1 MFDLRDV
8 ARGRELVMVSNRLPV
23 DRVRLPD
30 GSAEWRTSPGGLVTA
45 VEPIVRE
52 LGCLWV
58 GWAGSTDEEIE
69 PFEIGSMRLAPIPL
83 SSDEMASYYEGFSNG
98 TLWPLYHDVIS
109 APVYHRTW
117 WDSYQRVNRR
127 FAERVAEEAAEGAIV
142 WVHDYQLQ
150 LVPEMLRELRPDV
163 TIAFFLHIP
172 FPPRSLFA
180 QLPWRRQITRGL
192 LGADVIGFQRVQ
204 DAVNFRFV
212 TERYAGAPARG
223 NTIVIPEAPGR
234 PSRSVLAQEFPI
246 SIDAG
251 GFEAL
256 AASPEV
262 RHRAQEIREE
272 LGTDRTILLGVD
284 RLDYTKGIRHRLK
297 AFEEL
302 LEDGEISAQ
311 DTVLVQVASPSREQV
326 EAYQRLRE
334 EVEVTVGR
342 INGAHGSI
350 GHAPLV
356 YLHRGYSRDEMAALY
371 LAADVAVV
379 TPLRDGMNL
388 VAKEY
393 VACRADEGGALILSE
408 FTGAADELRDA
419 LLINPHD
426 IEGVKAA
433 MLRAIHLPR
442 DEQRRRMRSLRRA
455 VYDNDVAHWAN
466 QYLGSVA
473 AVAENRSRVLEQAQS
488 PEGPEPTAAPEVF
501 VSSALRARL
510 RRLATAPTLI
520 VASDFDGTLAPIVG
534 RPQDA
539 RILPRA
545 RQALDVLQ
553 ESPGVQVILLTG
565 RSIDGL
571 QVTGLESDAW
581 ILSASHGAELT
592 GLEAATGGRAGAGT
606 GSGAETE
613 GVASTATGPLSDDE
627 EQRLSRLS
635 RRFDRVFRDED
646 GVRLERKPFG
656 IVVHTREVAEAERAD
671 ELLAAAVELGAVPGI
686 QMREGKQVRE
696 FSVRTSDKGSALQ
709 QIRALLPAA
718 PVLFLGDD
726 VTDEDVF
733 RVLGPDD
740 LGIKV
745 GAGDTAA
752 KERVSDPEA
761 AAMVL
766 AQLSELRTGIV
777 IGTDGIAP
785 H

>member
-1 MFDLRDV
+1 MFELSEV
-8 ARGRELVMVSNRLPV
+8 AKGRELVMVSNRLPV
-23 DRVRLPD
+23 DRIVRED
-30 GSAEWRTSPGGLVTA
+30 GKTDWAPSPGGLVTA

-58 GWAGSTDEEIE
+58 GWAGSADEEVE

-83 SSDEMASYYEGFSNG
+83 SSEELESYYEGFSNG

-109 APVYHRTW
+109 PPVYHRTW
-117 WDSYQRVNRR
+117 WDSYQRVNLR
-127 FAERVAEEAAEGAIV
+127 FAERVAREAAEGAVV

-150 LVPEMLRELRPDV
+150 LVPAILRDLRPDL
-163 TIAFFLHIP
+163 TIGFFLHIP

-180 QLPWRRQITRGL
+180 QLPWRRQIVRGL

-204 DAVNFRFV
+204 DAVNFRYV
-212 TERYAGAPARG
+212 SERYAGAPARG
-223 NTIVIPEAPGR
+223 NTIVLPETPDQAA
-234 PSRSVLAQEFPI
+234 RSVLAQEFPI

-251 GFEAL
+251 GFEEL
-256 AASPEV
+256 ASRPEI
-262 RHRAQEIREE
+262 RRRAEEIREE
-272 LGTDRTILLGVD
+272 LGQERTILLGVD

-302 LEDGEISAQ
+302 LEDGEISAH

-326 EAYQRLRE
+326 EAYQQLRE
-334 EVEVTVGR
+334 EVEVTAGH

-350 GHAPLV
+350 GHSPLV
-356 YLHRGYSRDEMAALY
+356 YLHQSYSRDEMAALY
-371 LAADVAVV
+371 LAADVMVV

-408 FTGAADELRDA
+408 FTGAADELRAA

-426 IEGVKAA
+426 IEALKAA

-442 DEQRRRMRSLRRA
+442 EEQRRRMRSLRKA
-455 VYDNDVAHWAN
+455 VYDNDVAHWAT
-466 QYLGSVA
+466 QYLGAVA
-473 AVAENRSRVLEQAQS
+473 AAADTREKQVVSEQAS
-488 PEGPEPTAAPEVF
+488 DDGEAPPPAEVF
-501 VSSALRARL
+501 ISSPLRARL

-545 RQALDVLQ
+545 RHALEVLQ
-553 ESPGVQVILLTG
+553 ESPDVQVILLTG

-571 QVTGLESDAW
+571 RVTGLESDDW

-592 GLEAATGGRAGAGT
+592 GMEAAGAAAVGPDS
-606 GSGAETE
+606 GSLT
-613 GVASTATGPLSDDE
+613 PDE
-627 EQRLSRLS
+627 EERLSKLS
-635 RRFDRVFRDED
+635 RRFDRVFRDEL
-646 GVRLERKPFG
+646 GVRLERKPYG
-656 IVVHTREVAEAERAD
+656 IVVHTREVVEPDRAA

-686 QMREGKQVRE
+686 TMREGKQVRE
-696 FSVRTSDKGSALQ
+696 FSVRNTNKGSALQ
-709 QIRALLPAA
+709 LIREALPAA

-733 RVLGPDD
+733 AVLGPDD

-745 GAGDTAA
+745 GEGSSLAR
-752 KERVSDPEA
+752 ERVADPEA
-761 AAMVL
+761 AAAVL
-766 AQLSELRTGIV
+766 AVLAELRTGIV
-777 IGTDGIAP
+777 IGSEVAKV

>member
-1 MFDLRDV
+1 
-8 ARGRELVMVSNRLPV
+8 
-23 DRVRLPD
+23 
-30 GSAEWRTSPGGLVTA
+30 
-45 VEPIVRE
+45 
-52 LGCLWV
+52 
-58 GWAGSTDEEIE
+58 
-69 PFEIGSMRLAPIPL
+69 
-83 SSDEMASYYEGFSNG
+83 
-98 TLWPLYHDVIS
+98 
-109 APVYHRTW
+109 
-117 WDSYQRVNRR
+117 
-127 FAERVAEEAAEGAIV
+127 
-142 WVHDYQLQ
+142 
-150 LVPEMLRELRPDV
+150 
-163 TIAFFLHIP
+163 
-172 FPPRSLFA
+172 
-180 QLPWRRQITRGL
+180 
-192 LGADVIGFQRVQ
+192 
-204 DAVNFRFV
+204 
-212 TERYAGAPARG
+212 
-223 NTIVIPEAPGR
+223 
-234 PSRSVLAQEFPI
+234 
-246 SIDAG
+246 
-251 GFEAL
+251 
-256 AASPEV
+256 
-262 RHRAQEIREE
+262 
-272 LGTDRTILLGVD
+272 
-284 RLDYTKGIRHRLK
+284 
-297 AFEEL
+297 
-302 LEDGEISAQ
+302 
-311 DTVLVQVASPSREQV
+311 
-326 EAYQRLRE
+326 
-334 EVEVTVGR
+334 
-342 INGAHGSI
+342 
-350 GHAPLV
+350 
-356 YLHRGYSRDEMAALY
+356 MAALY

-455 VYDNDVAHWAN
+455 VYDNDVAHWAS
-466 QYLGSVA
+466 QYLGAVS
-473 AVAENRSRVLEQAQS
+473 AVADTHSKVLEQAQS
-488 PEGPEPTAAPEVF
+488 PEGPDPVAAPEVF

-510 RRLATAPTLI
+510 RRLATSPTLI

-571 QVTGLESDAW
+571 QITGLESDAW

-592 GLEAATGGRAGAGT
+592 GLDRAAAESDASAEPGGPTDAGGP
-606 GSGAETE
+606 GE
-613 GVASTATGPLSDDE
+613 TGPLSE
-627 EQRLSRLS
+627 EEEDRLSRLT

-656 IVVHTREVAEAERAD
+656 IVVHTREVTEAERAD

-696 FSVRTSDKGSALQ
+696 FSVRTSDKGTALQ
-709 QIRALLPAA
+709 QIRAVLPAA

-745 GAGDTAA
+745 GPGDTVA
-752 KERVSDPEA
+752 KERVSDPDA

-766 AQLSELRTGIV
+766 AQLGELRTGIV

>member
-1 MFDLRDV
+1 
-8 ARGRELVMVSNRLPV
+8 MVSNRLPV
-23 DRVRLPD
+23 DRVVQAD
-30 GSAEWRTSPGGLVTA
+30 GTTDWAPSPGGLVTA

-58 GWAGSTDEEIE
+58 GWAGNADEEVE

-83 SSDEMASYYEGFSNG
+83 SSEELETYYEGFSNG

-109 APVYHRTW
+109 PPVYHRTW

-127 FAERVAEEAAEGAIV
+127 FAERVAHEAAQNAVV

-150 LVPEMLRELRPDV
+150 LAPEMLRELRPDL

-180 QLPWRRQITRGL
+180 QLPWRRQIVRGL

-204 DAVNFRFV
+204 DAVNFRHV
-212 TERYAGAPARG
+212 SERYAGAPARG
-223 NTIVIPEAPGR
+223 NTIVLPEAPDQ

-251 GFEAL
+251 GFEEL
-256 AASPEV
+256 ASRPEV
-262 RHRAQEIREE
+262 QQRAREIREE
-272 LGTDRTILLGVD
+272 LGQDRTILLGVD

-302 LEDGEISAQ
+302 LEDGEISAH

-326 EAYQRLRE
+326 EAYQQLRE
-334 EVEVTVGR
+334 EVEVTAGH

-356 YLHRGYSRDEMAALY
+356 YLHQSYSREEMAALY
-371 LAADVAVV
+371 LAADVMVV

-408 FTGAADELRDA
+408 FTGAADELRAA

-426 IEGVKAA
+426 IEALKAA

-442 DEQRRRMRSLRRA
+442 EEQRRRMRSLRKA
-455 VYDNDVAHWAN
+455 VYDNDVAHWAT
-466 QYLGSVA
+466 QYLEAVSA
-473 AVAENRSRVLEQAQS
+473 AADAHAKQAEGARGGE
-488 PEGPEPTAAPEVF
+488 TAEIPVPAEVF

-539 RILPRA
+539 RIVPRA
-545 RQALDVLQ
+545 RHALEVLQ
-553 ESPGVQVILLTG
+553 ESPDVQVILLTG
-565 RSIDGL
+565 RSVEGL
-571 QVTGLESDAW
+571 RVTGLESDSW

-592 GLEAATGGRAGAGT
+592 GLEAAADS
-606 GSGAETE
+606 GSLTPEE
-613 GVASTATGPLSDDE
+613 DE
-627 EQRLSRLS
+627 RLGKLS
-635 RRFDRVFRDED
+635 RRFDRVFRDEL
-646 GVRLERKPFG
+646 GVRLERKPYG
-656 IVVHTREVAEAERAD
+656 IVVHTREVAEPDRAS

-686 QMREGKQVRE
+686 TMRVGKQVRE
-696 FSVRTSDKGSALQ
+696 FSVRNTDKGSALQ
-709 QIRALLPAA
+709 MIREMLPAA

-733 RVLGPDD
+733 AVLGPDD

-745 GAGDTAA
+745 GEGTSLAR
-752 KERVSDPEA
+752 ERVADPEA
-761 AAMVL
+761 AAAVL
-766 AQLSELRTGIV
+766 AVLAELRTGIV
-777 IGTDGIAP
+777 IGSEVATV

>member
-1 MFDLRDV
+1 MFNVSDV

-30 GSAEWRTSPGGLVTA
+30 GSADWRTSPGGLVTA

-58 GWAGSTDEEIE
+58 GWAGSTDEEVE
-69 PFEIGSMRLAPIPL
+69 PFEIGSMRLAPITL
-83 SSDEMASYYEGFSNG
+83 STEEMEAYYEGFSNG

-109 APVYHRTW
+109 PPVYHRAW

-127 FAERVAEEAAEGAIV
+127 FAERVAQEAAEGAIV

-180 QLPWRRQITRGL
+180 QLPWRRQIVRGM

-204 DAVNFRFV
+204 DAANFRFV
-212 TERYAGAPARG
+212 SERYAGAPARG
-223 NTIVIPEAPGR
+223 NTIVIPEAPGQ

-262 RHRAQEIREE
+262 QRRAQEIREE
-272 LGTDRTILLGVD
+272 LGTERTILLGVD

-302 LEDGEISAQ
+302 LEDGEVTAR

-455 VYDNDVAHWAN
+455 VYDNDVAHWAS
-466 QYLGSVA
+466 QYLGAVS
-473 AVAENRSRVLEQAQS
+473 AVADTHSKVLEQAQS
-488 PEGPEPTAAPEVF
+488 PEGPDPVAAPEVF

-510 RRLATAPTLI
+510 RRLATSPTLI

-592 GLEAATGGRAGAGT
+592 GLDRAAAESDASAEPGAPTEAGGPG
-606 GSGAETE
+606 E
-613 GVASTATGPLSDDE
+613 TGPLSE
-627 EQRLSRLS
+627 EEEERLSRLT

-656 IVVHTREVAEAERAD
+656 IVVHTREVTEAERAD

-696 FSVRTSDKGSALQ
+696 FSVRTSDKGTALQ
-709 QIRALLPAA
+709 QIRAVLPAA

-745 GAGDTAA
+745 GPGETVA
-752 KERVSDPEA
+752 KERVSDPDA

-766 AQLSELRTGIV
+766 AQLGELRTGIV

>member
-1 MFDLRDV
+1 MFELSDV

-23 DRVRLPD
+23 DRVKLAD
-30 GSAEWRTSPGGLVTA
+30 GTTDWRTSPGGLVTA

-58 GWAGSTDEEIE
+58 GWAGSIDEEVD

-83 SSDEMASYYEGFSNG
+83 SSDEMESYYEGFSNG

-109 APVYHRTW
+109 PPVYHRTW

-127 FAERVAEEAAEGAIV
+127 FAERVAAEASEGAIV

-150 LVPEMLRELRPDV
+150 LVPELLRELRPDV

-180 QLPWRRQITRGL
+180 QLPWRRQIVRGL

-212 TERYAGAPARG
+212 SERYAGAPARG
-223 NTIVIPEAPGR
+223 NTVVIPDAPGQ

-262 RHRAQEIREE
+262 QRRAQEIREE
-272 LGTDRTILLGVD
+272 LGTERTILLGVD
-284 RLDYTKGIRHRLK
+284 RLDYTKGIRHSLK

-302 LEDGEISAQ
+302 LEDGEVNAR

-334 EVEVTVGR
+334 EVEGTVGR
-342 INGAHGSI
+342 INGAHSSI

-466 QYLGSVA
+466 QYLG
-473 AVAENRSRVLEQAQS
+473 AVSAIADNRSKMLDQAQS
-488 PEGPEPTAAPEVF
+488 VAGADPIAAPEVF

-592 GLEAATGGRAGAGT
+592 GLDSEDGEA
-606 GSGAETE
+606 
-613 GVASTATGPLSDDE
+613 VAPSETGPLSTDE
-627 EQRLSRLS
+627 EERLGRLS
-635 RRFDRVFRDED
+635 RRFDRVFRDEE

-656 IVVHTREVAEAERAD
+656 IVVHTREVAESDRAD

-686 QMREGKQVRE
+686 HMREGKQVRE

-709 QIRALLPAA
+709 QIRAALPAA

-745 GAGDTAA
+745 GPGETVAR
-752 KERVSDPEA
+752 ERVGDPEA

-766 AQLSELRTGIV
+766 AQLGELRTGIV
-777 IGTDGIAP
+777 IGSDGIAP